1 MIETFECLNGE
12 RKGSFKIVIFFFGK
26 GFGLTQACPIVC
38 LPMKHIVN
46 FQYSTITMGDKH
58 RRIFYR
64 DDFPDSVR
72 ESWSYALR
80 NKIFFSF
87 PQFISTAAMT
97 HTIYMGFLCI
107 SLVLVILC
115 EASAKKGIREETQKE
130 KKVHLK
136 DIFSGRMKRYEN
148 TVEPSFKNNQE
159 SKYR

>member
-1 MIETFECLNGE
+1 MLILEYM
-12 RKGSFKIVIFFFGK
+12 RKYCFLEKVSVSPRHVQSSVS
-26 GFGLTQACPIVC
+26 LWNT
-38 LPMKHIVN
+38 VN

-64 DDFPDSVR
+64 ANFPESVR

-87 PQFISTAAMT
+87 PQFLSTAAMT

-107 SLVLVILC
+107 SLVLVLLC

-148 TVEPSFKNNQE
+148 IVEPSFKDNQE
-159 SKYR
+159 SKHR

>member
-1 MIETFECLNGE
+1 
-12 RKGSFKIVIFFFGK
+12 
-26 GFGLTQACPIVC
+26 
-38 LPMKHIVN
+38 
-46 FQYSTITMGDKH
+46 
-58 RRIFYR
+58 
-64 DDFPDSVR
+64 
-72 ESWSYALR
+72 
-80 NKIFFSF
+80 
-87 PQFISTAAMT
+87 MT